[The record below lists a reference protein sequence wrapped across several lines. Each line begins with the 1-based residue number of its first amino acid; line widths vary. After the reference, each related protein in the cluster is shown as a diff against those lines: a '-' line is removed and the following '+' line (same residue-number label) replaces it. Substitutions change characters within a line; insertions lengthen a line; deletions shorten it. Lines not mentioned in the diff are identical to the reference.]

1 MNIELKDGLLHF
13 SLVDA
18 IDQLTDEQKRDAIT
32 ILACDDAVITMVGQQ
47 LVDGMTD
54 DGSCGSISCIATATA
69 YCGLDK
75 VRRDVAKASGDIAR
89 QEIERLEKALAA
101 CDKQRLDALN
111 ELHDLQRKYQGRYL

>member
-1 MNIELKDGLLHF
+1 MNIELKDGRLHF

-18 IDQLTDEQKRDAIT
+18 IGQLTDEQKRDAIT
-32 ILACDDAVITMVGQQ
+32 ILACDDEVITMVGKQ

-54 DGSCGSISCIATATA
+54 DGSCGGILCTAIATPWR
-69 YCGLDK
+69 GLDK

-89 QEIERLEKALAA
+89 EEIERLEKALAL

-111 ELHDLQRKYQGRYL
+111 ELHNRARVYE